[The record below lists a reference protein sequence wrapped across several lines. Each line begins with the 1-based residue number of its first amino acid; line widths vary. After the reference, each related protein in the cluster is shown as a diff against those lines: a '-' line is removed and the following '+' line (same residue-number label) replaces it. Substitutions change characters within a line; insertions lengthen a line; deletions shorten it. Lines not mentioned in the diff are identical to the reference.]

1 MNQLSLLKYRLN
13 GVKTHLQE
21 KQGELNIINQSIQE
35 KELEKEVLMNNNER
49 ILLKKKLIEDS
60 CSEAR
65 ENGRELLSE
74 ISTSLIQSIFNE
86 KTKVNLNIELKD
98 GIPNADVSVLNEYED
113 GIAEVDPSRND
124 GGGLADVVAL
134 SLFMAIGQTVDDNYA
149 PYVLDEPSK
158 FVSKGIL
165 SERFAESFKEL
176 VDYTGK
182 QTIISTHDEFL
193 KETGETIY
201 NISKDWETGI
211 SIVEKVDY

>member
-1 MNQLSLLKYRLN
+1 MNQLSLLKDRLK

>member
-1 MNQLSLLKYRLN
+1 MNQLSLLKDRLK

-211 SIVEKVDY
+211 SIAEKVDY

>member
-1 MNQLSLLKYRLN
+1 MNQLSLLKDRLK

-211 SIVEKVDY
+211 SIVKKVDY